1 MREITKYVAEDG
13 KEFKLK
19 QDCLNHEAAINIC
32 RKIGQLKHPQNGD
45 IMSGSIMYAVAL
57 AICKAGYDL
66 VERVEQANAA

>member
-13 KEFKLK
+13 KEFKFK
-19 QDCLNHEAAINIC
+19 QDCLNHETAISIC
-32 RKIGQLKHPQNGD
+32 RKVGQLQHPDNGG
-45 IMSGSIMYAVAL
+45 SLPGSIIYAVAL